1 MKWNQMKTSIQR
13 SLWEYQQIVKLAG
26 NHRLSDLELEFDV
39 ASDMVRI
46 VPPPKKDYQGET
58 HILLVRR
65 TTE

>member
-1 MKWNQMKTSIQR
+1 MKTSIQR
-13 SLWEYQQIVKLAG
+13 SMWESSISTHKIVKLAG
-26 NHRLSDLELEFDV
+26 NHRLSDLELEFDVV